1 MAADFPRLALRLL
14 GAFFALLAF
23 ALAFLVTFF
32 TDFLPGLF
40 DLERERERVFEPDLE
55 RDRVRDRDRERER
68 DRDRDFFALS
78 LNEVPLL
85 TRAFD
90 LTPRAKATLS
100 CIGETFFVPGCD
112 VR

>member
-1 MAADFPRLALRLL
+1 MAADFPRLGLRLL

-40 DLERERERVFEPDLE
+40 DLERERVFEPDLE
-55 RDRVRDRDRERER
+55 RDRVRDRDRDRERER
-68 DRDRDFFALS
+68 DRDFALS
-78 LNEVPLL
+78 LNAVPLL